1 MSEGARVVVPSTIWV
16 YPDSSSQIRLLDD
29 HVLCHLGVILIYDIH
44 AWVIIMVGVILVYKE
59 LTTSVVPKYTDNNK
73 TWSDLLIFTQYM
85 LHLCFDLDRD
95 AIGNHTCR
103 NLVIHM
109 DMLSLHLSTA
119 QIDDFVLPML
129 YVSERDFTH
138 VWRVGLGSLRKPDLM
153 LQALLS
159 HHLVFLIL
167 FLEEKHIE

>member
-1 MSEGARVVVPSTIWV
+1 M
-16 YPDSSSQIRLLDD
+16 
-29 HVLCHLGVILIYDIH
+29 
-44 AWVIIMVGVILVYKE
+44 YKE
-59 LTTSVVPKYTDNNK
+59 LTTSVVPKCTDNNK
-73 TWSDLLIFTQYM
+73 PCGDLLIITQYM
-85 LHLCFDLDRD
+85 LHLRFDSDRD
-95 AIGNHTCR
+95 SIGNHTCR

-119 QIDDFVLPML
+119 QIDDFVLPMI

-159 HHLVFLIL
+159 HHRVFLIPFPEGNTLNNPIGNL
-167 FLEEKHIE
+167 FGRARLYLLGSHPLMNSVLASVFTLCHGHGLWI

>member
-16 YPDSSSQIRLLDD
+16 YPYSSSQIRLLDD
-29 HVLCHLGVILIYDIH
+29 HVFCHLGVILIYDIH
-44 AWVIIMVGVILVYKE
+44 AWVIIMVGGLVDKA

-85 LHLCFDLDRD
+85 LHLRFDSDRD
-95 AIGNHTCR
+95 SIGNHTCR

-119 QIDDFVLPML
+119 QIDDFVLPMI
-129 YVSERDFTH
+129 YMYRKEI
-138 VWRVGLGSLRKPDLM
+138 SLM
-153 LQALLS
+153 S
-159 HHLVFLIL
+159 G
-167 FLEEKHIE
+167 E

>member
-1 MSEGARVVVPSTIWV
+1 MG
-16 YPDSSSQIRLLDD
+16 D
-29 HVLCHLGVILIYDIH
+29 HH
-44 AWVIIMVGVILVYKE
+44 VGVILLYKE
-59 LTTSVVPKYTDNNK
+59 LTTSVVPKCTDNNK
-73 TWSDLLIFTQYM
+73 PCGDLLIITQYM
-85 LHLCFDLDRD
+85 LHLCFDSDRD
-95 AIGNHTCR
+95 SIGNHTCR

-119 QIDDFVLPML
+119 QIDDFILPMI

-159 HHLVFLIL
+159 HHLAFLIP
-167 FLEEKHIE
+167 FSEEKHIE

>member
-1 MSEGARVVVPSTIWV
+1 M
-16 YPDSSSQIRLLDD
+16 
-29 HVLCHLGVILIYDIH
+29 
-44 AWVIIMVGVILVYKE
+44 YKE

-95 AIGNHTCR
+95 SIGNHTCR

-129 YVSERDFTH
+129 YVSERDSTS
-138 VWRVGLGSLRKPDLM
+138 G
-153 LQALLS
+153 
-159 HHLVFLIL
+159 
-167 FLEEKHIE
+167 E